1 MPMDRG
7 SLSKVINAGRST
19 AFNVYDIGRRIPA
32 NDPVGK
38 LFRNKTLNEAMFF
51 KIMERN
57 ETQYHT
63 VSTVQT
69 LMYFPYNLGNVYE
82 GGDSILF
89 DDPGFNRMLRVKTG
103 ADSKSEESQV
113 DYVMD
118 LEILEMVYS
127 LPTLDPFLLKSKSEQ
142 LDLDDR
148 IHPFYFNISEED
160 WKRIR
165 SPIRTKI
172 RTLVRRAY
180 MAEDGSVSVEKME
193 EHVSRFL
200 SKIWEAKDIEGI
212 EDFVRSMDIPED
224 RAPELFFA
232 WKAICYYQVQFED
245 FLPQMKSFFSWLGD
259 DKVAIPV
266 DWVRLMPDD
275 RDRVEY
281 SLIGLRDKVR
291 DTYRSIKLVLGNYE
305 QSYRAFINDNQPR
318 AFKDFLSTADEDYTN
333 LATCLSANVHA
344 LNVWSKMIDTYGT
357 RLRYEQFN
365 ELTDTLSILFDM
377 RRSAASNLRVS
388 A

>member
-32 NDPVGK
+32 DDPVGK

-51 KIMERN
+51 KILERN
-57 ETQYHT
+57 ATQYNT

-69 LMYFPYNLGNVYE
+69 LMYFPYNLANVYE

-89 DDPGFNRMLRVKTG
+89 DDPSFNRMLRVKTG

-118 LEILEMVYS
+118 LEILEMIYS

-148 IHPFYFNISEED
+148 IHQFYFNISEDD

-165 SPIRTKI
+165 TPIRTKI
-172 RTLVRRAY
+172 RTLVRRAF
-180 MAEDGSVSVEKME
+180 MTGGDVSVERME
-193 EHVSRFL
+193 QHVSRFL
-200 SKIWEAKDIEGI
+200 TKIWEAKDIEGI
-212 EDFVRSMDIPED
+212 EDFVRSMDIPEE

-245 FLPQMKSFFSWLGD
+245 VLPQLKHFFAWLGD
-259 DKVAIPV
+259 DKVAVPV
-266 DWVRLMPDD
+266 DWARLMPDD

-281 SLIGLRDKVR
+281 ALLGLRDKVR
-291 DTYRSIKLVLGNYE
+291 DTYRSIKFVLSNYE
-305 QSYRAFINDNQPR
+305 QSYRAFIDENQPR

-344 LNVWSKMIDTYGT
+344 LNVWSKTIDSYGE

-365 ELTDTLSILFDM
+365 ELFDTLSILFDM
-377 RRSAASNLRVS
+377 RRSAVGNLRVS

>member
-38 LFRNKTLNEAMFF
+38 LFRNKTLNETMFF

-57 ETQYHT
+57 ETQYST

-69 LMYFPYNLGNVYE
+69 LMYFPYNLANVYE

-118 LEILEMVYS
+118 LEILEMIYS

-148 IHPFYFNISEED
+148 IHAFYFNISEED

-172 RTLVRRAY
+172 RTLVRRAFVS
-180 MAEDGSVSVEKME
+180 AGDVSVEKME
-193 EHVSRFL
+193 QHVSRFL
-200 SKIWEAKDIEGI
+200 TKIWEAKDIEGI
-212 EDFVRSMDIPED
+212 EDFVRSMDIPEE

-245 FLPQMKSFFSWLGD
+245 FLPQLKTFFSWLGD
-259 DKVAIPV
+259 DKVAVPV
-266 DWVRLMPDD
+266 DWARLMPDD

-281 SLIGLRDKVR
+281 SLLGLRDKVR
-291 DTYRSIKLVLGNYE
+291 DTYRSIKFVLGNYE
-305 QSYRAFINDNQPR
+305 QSYRAFIDENQPR

-344 LNVWSKMIDTYGT
+344 LNVWSKTMDSYGE

-365 ELTDTLSILFDM
+365 EMFDTLSILFDM
-377 RRSAASNLRVS
+377 RRSGATNLRVS

>member
-19 AFNVYDIGRRIPA
+19 AFNVHEIARRIPA
-32 NDPVGK
+32 DDPVGK

-57 ETQYHT
+57 ETQYST

-69 LMYFPYNLGNVYE
+69 LMYFPYNLANVYE

-118 LEILEMVYS
+118 LEILEMIYS

-142 LDLDDR
+142 LDLDER
-148 IHPFYFNISEED
+148 IHPYYFNISEQD

-180 MAEDGSVSVEKME
+180 MVDGDVSVEKME

-200 SKIWEAKDIEGI
+200 TKIWEAKDIVGI
-212 EDFVRSMDIPED
+212 EDFVRSMGIPEE

-245 FLPQMKSFFSWLGD
+245 FLPQLKSFFAWLGD
-259 DKVAIPV
+259 DKVAVPT
-266 DWVRLMPDD
+266 DWARLMPDD

-281 SLIGLRDKVR
+281 ALLGLRDKVR
-291 DTYRSIKLVLGNYE
+291 DTYRSIKFVLSNYE
-305 QSYRAFINDNQPR
+305 QSYRAFIDDNQPR

-344 LNVWSKMIDTYGT
+344 INVWSKTIDNYGE

-365 ELTDTLSILFDM
+365 EMFDTLSILFDM
-377 RRSAASNLRVS
+377 RRSGATNLRVS